1 MITIPFS
8 IEDLTKVRIAPSPL
22 WETVMS
28 FRVLLRHGRHTMHA
42 PWAIRA
48 TGAAWYRHLCAYRRD
63 LHRVRLPVLL
73 EPSFRLLGRYLRG
86 GARALDG
93 HADGGRTRGGGD
105 VHTGGEG
112 IVRPLARKGAA
123 ASDLPERPGRL
134 PEAADRYAQAL
145 PRSNDRPLLAKDP
158 GTPRG
163 GHDKAWAGTR
173 PWRRGSPPLQPASQ
187 GELQRGRPHAGEDL
201 RGGRGARGTRD

>member
-1 MITIPFS
+1 MITIPLS

-42 PWAIRA
+42 TWAIRA

-93 HADGGRTRGGGD
+93 YHDLTIAPSWQRIQEHLEGDTIKRG
-105 VHTGGEG
+105 
-112 IVRPLARKGAA
+112 
-123 ASDLPERPGRL
+123 
-134 PEAADRYAQAL
+134 QAL
-145 PRSNDRPLLAKDP
+145 AVDECCEDFRP
-158 GTPRG
+158 
-163 GHDKAWAGTR
+163 KA
-173 PWRRGSPPLQPASQ
+173 P
-187 GELQRGRPHAGEDL
+187 
-201 RGGRGARGTRD
+201 